1 MDRMIKTLIDR
12 LVRKGMEIETIPA
25 YIRNLVHTISVDVI
39 LSPQELNRRLQLLGW
54 DDFELDDH
62 TLQLIIAI
70 FETDGLN
77 SPEPD
82 KPFRFEAT
90 LNPDKII
97 KIYHAES

>member
-12 LVRKGMEIETIPA
+12 LVRKGMEIKTIPA
-25 YIRNLVHTISVDVI
+25 YIRNLAHTISDAY

-77 SPEPD
+77 SSEPD